1 MYELLQGM
9 RIVEGSAFVAAPLGG
24 MTLAQL
30 GADVIRFDQIG
41 GGLDSKRWPITAKG
55 ESLYWAGL
63 NKGKRS
69 FAVDLRSPQG
79 QELITALITAPGSDG
94 GIFLTNLPVRG
105 PLGYEALRQRRA
117 DVIAVNIV
125 GTRDGAAQ
133 VDYTVNAA
141 IGFPMVTGPA
151 GHAGPI
157 NQVLPAWDI
166 ATGYSAALAI
176 LAAERHRAR
185 KGVGQLVTLALL
197 DIGLAMAGALGYIGE
212 VEVGNADRP
221 RLGNH
226 IFGTFGCDFATRD
239 GRHVMVCIFTKRHL
253 EALGDATA
261 TSGALAEIERAKGIS
276 LADEAERYRCR
287 EEIAA
292 LVRPWAAARTLG
304 EVRAAFDK
312 AGCLWGPYQTFRQ
325 LVEEDPRCSPTHP
338 MFKRVEQPGIG
349 PYLVPGSPLDF
360 GAMERLPPKPAP
372 RLGQHTEEILADVLG
387 LPAGEIA
394 RLFDAKVVAGPSK

>member
-1 MYELLQGM
+1 MYDLLNGM

-41 GGLDSKRWPITAKG
+41 GGLDSKRWPVTAKG

-69 FAVDLRSPQG
+69 FAVDLRSAEG
-79 QELITALITAPGSDG
+79 QELVTALITAPGPDG

-105 PLGYEALRQRRA
+105 ALGYEALRARRA

-141 IGFPMVTGPA
+141 VGFPMVTGPA
-151 GHAGPI
+151 GHVGPV

-185 KGVGQLVTLALL
+185 KGTGQLVTIALL
-197 DIGLAMAGALGYIGE
+197 DIALAMAGALGYLSE
-212 VEVGNADRP
+212 VEVENVDRP
-221 RLGNH
+221 RIGNH
-226 IFGTFGCDFATRD
+226 IFGTFGCDFPTKD

-253 EALGDATA
+253 DALGEATG
-261 TSGALAEIERAKGIS
+261 TSQALALIERAKGIN

-287 EEIAA
+287 DEIAA
-292 LVRPWAAARTLG
+292 LVRPWAAARALA
-304 EVRAAFDK
+304 EIRAAFDK

-338 MFKRVEQPGIG
+338 MFQRLDQPGIG
-349 PYLVPGSPLDF
+349 RYLVPGSPFDF
-360 GAMERLPPKPAP
+360 RALARLPPKPAP
-372 RLGQHTEEILADVLG
+372 RLGQHTEEILAGILR
-387 LPAGEIA
+387 LPANEIA
-394 RLFDAKVVAGPSK
+394 RLFDAKVVAG